1 MLNIKKF
8 DWEKRVQSNI
18 KLKQVISNKT
28 IVSNNHP
35 TVIIDV
41 AVNSNNIVIALSNHY
56 LLRWNLS
63 VDYSMNS
70 ITSGSTSSSSTIG
83 GISKSE
89 YDYIDLSLI
98 IKGIC
103 IHTYKHHHYPTTDV
117 LFTHTYI
124 YMFVVVVVV
133 VVAVV
138 VVMCVI
144 HDMTVHDDTTIL
156 YDDGVPVHM
165 IE

>member
-18 KLKQVISNKT
+18 KLKQVIVSNKT

-70 ITSGSTSSSSTIG
+70 ITSGSSSSSSSNSTIG

-117 LFTHTYI
+117 LFTHTYA
-124 YMFVVVVVV
+124 YVCSSSSCCCCCCCSCYV
-133 VVAVV
+133 
-138 VVMCVI
+138 CY
-144 HDMTVHDDTTIL
+144 T
-156 YDDGVPVHM
+156 
-165 IE
+165 

>member
-28 IVSNNHP
+28 IVGNNHP

-70 ITSGSTSSSSTIG
+70 ITSGSTSSTSSSSSSIIG

-103 IHTYKHHHYPTTDV
+103 IHHHYPTTDV
-117 LFTHTYI
+117 LFTNTYT
-124 YMFVVVVVV
+124 YTYVCSSSSSCCCCCSCYV
-133 VVAVV
+133 
-138 VVMCVI
+138 CY
-144 HDMTVHDDTTIL
+144 T
-156 YDDGVPVHM
+156 
-165 IE
+165 

>member
-70 ITSGSTSSSSTIG
+70 ITSGSSSSSSSSTIG

-117 LFTHTYI
+117 LFTHTYT
-124 YMFVVVVVV
+124 YVCSSSSTNSSSSSCCCCSYYV
-133 VVAVV
+133 
-138 VVMCVI
+138 CY
-144 HDMTVHDDTTIL
+144 T
-156 YDDGVPVHM
+156 
-165 IE
+165 